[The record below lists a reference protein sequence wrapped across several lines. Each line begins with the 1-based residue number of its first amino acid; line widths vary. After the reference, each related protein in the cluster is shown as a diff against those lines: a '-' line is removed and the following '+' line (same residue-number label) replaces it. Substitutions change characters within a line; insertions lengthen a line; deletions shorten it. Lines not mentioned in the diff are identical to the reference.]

1 MSLKTLLQR
10 SVWAQGLTPAQRE
23 RVVAEI
29 QVRPVENGGYVCRKG
44 DPTHA
49 WFGVIEGLVKI
60 ATASASGK
68 SVTFTGV
75 PAGAWFGE
83 GSVLKREIRK
93 YDVMALRDSVV
104 AHMPIATFDW
114 LLDTSI
120 PFNRFLTLQ
129 LNERLG
135 QFIAAVEHERL
146 LDTDARVARS
156 LSSMFNP
163 TLYPSDDNT
172 VQISQEELSYLAGV
186 SRQRVNLALKVLEQA
201 GLVKVDYGV
210 LTILDLEGLR
220 EFGM

>member
-1 MSLKTLLQR
+1 MSLETLLQR

-23 RVVAEI
+23 RVAVDI
-29 QVRPVENGGYVCRKG
+29 QVRPVESGGYVCRKG
-44 DPTHA
+44 DPSHA
-49 WFGVIEGLVKI
+49 WFGVIDGLVKI

-83 GSVLKREIRK
+83 GSVLKRENRK
-93 YDVMALRDSVV
+93 YDVMALRDSVL

-163 TLYPSDDNT
+163 TLYPSDDTT

-201 GLVKVDYGV
+201 KLVKVDYGV

>member
-1 MSLKTLLQR
+1 M
-10 SVWAQGLTPAQRE
+10 
-23 RVVAEI
+23 
-29 QVRPVENGGYVCRKG
+29 
-44 DPTHA
+44 
-49 WFGVIEGLVKI
+49 
-60 ATASASGK
+60 
-68 SVTFTGV
+68 

-163 TLYPSDDNT
+163 NLYPSDDNT

>member
-1 MSLKTLLQR
+1 MSLETLLQR
-10 SVWAQGLTPAQRE
+10 SAWAQGLTPDQRA

-60 ATASASGK
+60 TTASASGK
-68 SVTFTGV
+68 TVTFTGV

-83 GSVLKREIRK
+83 GSVLKHEIRK
-93 YDVMALRDSVV
+93 YDVMALRDSVL

-163 TLYPSDDNT
+163 NLYPSDDNT

>member
-1 MSLKTLLQR
+1 MSLETLLQR
-10 SVWAQGLTPAQRE
+10 SAWAQGLTPDQRA

-93 YDVMALRDSVV
+93 YDVMALRDSVL

-120 PFNRFLTLQ
+120 AFNRFLTLQ

-163 TLYPSDDNT
+163 NLYPSDDNT

>member
-1 MSLKTLLQR
+1 MSLETLLQR
-10 SVWAQGLTPAQRE
+10 SVWAQGLTPEQRE
-23 RVVAEI
+23 RVAREI
-29 QVRPVENGGYVCRKG
+29 QVRPVENGAYVCRKG

-49 WFGVIEGLVKI
+49 WFGVVEGLVKI

-163 TLYPSDDNT
+163 NLYPSDDNT

>member
-1 MSLKTLLQR
+1 MSLETLLQR

-163 TLYPSDDNT
+163 TLYPSDDDT

>member
-1 MSLKTLLQR
+1 MSLETLLQR
-10 SVWAQGLTPAQRE
+10 SVWAQGLTPEQRK
-23 RVVAEI
+23 RVALEI
-29 QVRPVENGGYVCRKG
+29 QVRPVENGAYVCRKG

-163 TLYPSDDNT
+163 NLYPSDDNT

>member
-1 MSLKTLLQR
+1 MSLETLLQR
-10 SVWAQGLTPAQRE
+10 SVWAQGLTPEQRA

-60 ATASASGK
+60 TTASANGK

-83 GSVLKREIRK
+83 GSVLKHEIRK
-93 YDVMALRDSVV
+93 YDVMALRDSVL

-163 TLYPSDDNT
+163 NLYPSDDNT

>member
-1 MSLKTLLQR
+1 MSLETLLQR
-10 SVWAQGLTPAQRE
+10 SVWAQGLTPAQRA
-23 RVVAEI
+23 RVTAEI

-44 DPTHA
+44 DPSHA

-83 GSVLKREIRK
+83 GSLLKREIRK
-93 YDVMALRDSVV
+93 YDVLALRDSVV

-163 TLYPSDDNT
+163 DLYPSDDT
-172 VQISQEELSYLAGV
+172 TIQISQEELSYLAGV

>member
-1 MSLKTLLQR
+1 MSLETLLQR

-23 RVVAEI
+23 RVTAEI
-29 QVRPVENGGYVCRKG
+29 QVRPVESGGYVCRKG
-44 DPTHA
+44 DPSHA
-49 WFGVIEGLVKI
+49 WFGVIDGLVKI

-75 PAGAWFGE
+75 PSGAWFGE
-83 GSVLKREIRK
+83 GSLLKREIRK
-93 YDVMALRDSVV
+93 YDVMALRDSVL

-163 TLYPSDDNT
+163 DLYPSDDTT

>member
-1 MSLKTLLQR
+1 MSLESLLQR
-10 SVWAQGLTPAQRE
+10 SVWAQGLTPEQRA
-23 RVVAEI
+23 RVMAEI
-29 QVRPVENGGYVCRKG
+29 HVRPVENGGYVCRKG

-60 ATASASGK
+60 TTASASGK

-83 GSVLKREIRK
+83 GSVLKHEIRK
-93 YDVMALRDSVV
+93 YDVMALRDSVL

-163 TLYPSDDNT
+163 NLYPSDDNT

>member
-1 MSLKTLLQR
+1 MSLETLLQR
-10 SVWAQGLTPAQRE
+10 SAWAQGLTPEQRE
-23 RVVAEI
+23 RVVSEI

-60 ATASASGK
+60 TTVSASGK

-83 GSVLKREIRK
+83 GSVLKHEIRK
-93 YDVMALRDSVV
+93 YDVMALRDSVL

-163 TLYPSDDNT
+163 NLYPSEDNT

>member
-1 MSLKTLLQR
+1 MSLETLLQR
-10 SVWAQGLTPAQRE
+10 SAWAQGLTPEQRR

-29 QVRPVENGGYVCRKG
+29 QVRPVESGAYVCRKG
-44 DPTHA
+44 DPSHA

-83 GSVLKREIRK
+83 GSVLKRENRK

-163 TLYPSDDNT
+163 SLYPSDDNT

>member
-1 MSLKTLLQR
+1 MSLETLLQR
-10 SVWAQGLTPAQRE
+10 SAWAQGLTPEQRE
-23 RVVAEI
+23 RVVSEI

-44 DPTHA
+44 DPTDA

-60 ATASASGK
+60 TTVSASGK

-83 GSVLKREIRK
+83 GSVLKHEIRK
-93 YDVMALRDSVV
+93 YDVMALRDSVL

-163 TLYPSDDNT
+163 NLYPSDDNT

>member
-1 MSLKTLLQR
+1 MSLETLLQR
-10 SVWAQGLTPAQRE
+10 SAWAQGLTPEQRE
-23 RVVAEI
+23 RVVSEI

-60 ATASASGK
+60 TTASASGK

-83 GSVLKREIRK
+83 GSVLKHEIRK
-93 YDVMALRDSVV
+93 YDVMALRDSVL

-163 TLYPSDDNT
+163 NLYPSDDNT

>member
-1 MSLKTLLQR
+1 MSLETLLQR
-10 SVWAQGLTPAQRE
+10 SAWAQGLTPEQRR

-29 QVRPVENGGYVCRKG
+29 QVRPVESGAYVCRKG
-44 DPTHA
+44 DPSHA

-83 GSVLKREIRK
+83 GSVLKRENRK

-135 QFIAAVEHERL
+135 QFIAAVEHGRL
-146 LDTDARVARS
+146 LETDARVARS

-163 TLYPSDDNT
+163 NLYPSDDNT

>member
-1 MSLKTLLQR
+1 MSLETLLQR
-10 SVWAQGLTPAQRE
+10 SAWAQGLTPSQRE

-44 DPTHA
+44 DPSHA
-49 WFGVIEGLVKI
+49 WFGVVEGLVKI

-83 GSVLKREIRK
+83 GSVLKRENRK

-163 TLYPSDDNT
+163 SLYPSDDTT

-201 GLVKVDYGV
+201 GLLKVDYGV

>member
-1 MSLKTLLQR
+1 MSLETLLQR

>member
-1 MSLKTLLQR
+1 MSLETLLQR
-10 SVWAQGLTPAQRE
+10 SAWAQGLTPEQRR

-29 QVRPVENGGYVCRKG
+29 QVRPVESGAYVCRKG
-44 DPTHA
+44 DPSHA

-83 GSVLKREIRK
+83 GSVLKRENRK

-163 TLYPSDDNT
+163 NLYPSDDNT

>member
-1 MSLKTLLQR
+1 MSLETLLQR
-10 SVWAQGLTPAQRE
+10 SAWAQGLTPEQRE
-23 RVVAEI
+23 RVVSEI

-44 DPTHA
+44 DPTDA

-60 ATASASGK
+60 TTVSASGK

-83 GSVLKREIRK
+83 GSVLKHEIRK
-93 YDVMALRDSVV
+93 YDVMALRDSVL
-104 AHMPIATFDW
+104 AHMPIATFDR

-163 TLYPSDDNT
+163 NLYPSDDNT

>member
-1 MSLKTLLQR
+1 MSLETLLQR
-10 SVWAQGLTPAQRE
+10 SAWAQGLTPEQRQ

-29 QVRPVENGGYVCRKG
+29 QVRPVDAGTYVCRKG
-44 DPTHA
+44 DPSHA

-83 GSVLKREIRK
+83 GSVLKREHRK
-93 YDVMALRDSVV
+93 YDVMALRDSVL

-163 TLYPSDDNT
+163 NLYPSDDNT

>member
-1 MSLKTLLQR
+1 MSLETLLQR
-10 SVWAQGLTPAQRE
+10 SVWAQGLTPSQRE
-23 RVVAEI
+23 RVAAEI

-44 DPTHA
+44 DPSQA

-83 GSVLKREIRK
+83 GSVLKRENRK
-93 YDVMALRDSVV
+93 YDVMALRDSVL
-104 AHMPIATFDW
+104 AHMPIATFNW

-163 TLYPSDDNT
+163 NLYPSDDPT

-210 LTILDLEGLR
+210 LTILDLEGMR

>member
-1 MSLKTLLQR
+1 MSLENLLQR
-10 SVWAQGLTPAQRE
+10 SVWAQGLTDAQRE
-23 RVVAEI
+23 RVYAET
-29 QVRPVENGGYVCRKG
+29 QARPIAGGGYVCRKG
-44 DPTHA
+44 DPSQA

-60 ATASASGK
+60 TTVSASGK

-83 GSVLKREIRK
+83 GSLLKRENRK
-93 YDVMALRDSVV
+93 YDVLALRDSVV
-104 AHMPIATFDW
+104 AHMPIATFEW

-120 PFNRFLTLQ
+120 PFNRFLILQ

-156 LSSMFNP
+156 LSAMFNP
-163 TLYPSDDNT
+163 YLYPGNDMT

-201 GLVKVDYGV
+201 GLLKVDYGV